1 MIDRL
6 PNAMCE
12 LAKVTFVDVSDNVIK
27 NLPRC
32 LDKNE
37 ALVEL
42 RASNNKIRKP
52 PPKLADAPNIL
63 KVLSILLLISQG
75 CR

>member
-6 PNAMCE
+6 PNGLCE
-12 LAKVTFVDVSDNVIK
+12 LAKVTFIDVSDNVLK

-42 RASNNKIRKP
+42 QASNNKIKKP
-52 PPKLADAPNIL
+52 PPKLADAPKIV
-63 KVLSILLLISQG
+63 KVQLL
-75 CR
+75 RM